1 MRLVRN
7 AFGGVRLD
15 CLRMKDASAY
25 RQSPVALC
33 WTDTQSRVV
42 AVNEQFERLVARSA
56 NDLRGRPIVEII
68 PLGVDDIN
76 NAVMA
81 HGHPLEFRL
90 PDRQE
95 TFQLA
100 AAAVLEA
107 GRTPSGLSLAIIDV
121 SNQKKIEE
129 KLSAVD
135 ERITFA
141 LESAGQW
148 IWELDIASG
157 RVWRSRGWKTIL
169 GFAEDE
175 LPDENIAWSI
185 VHPDDRDMAR
195 AAMRRVLDGEES
207 LFEATYRVGH
217 KDGSWRWILS
227 RGKVVPGHNGN
238 GPRLLATS
246 VDITGQKEVEQ
257 ALEAAIAEKQRLEQ
271 DLRDANRNLQRL
283 TETDFLT
290 SLSNRRKF
298 DRVLEDEVRHAAR
311 SGSTVGLLM
320 IDVDFFKP
328 YNDLYGHVAGDA
340 CLLMIATTLNQCVH
354 ANSALVSRYGGE
366 EFAAVLTN
374 TTQADVTAL
383 AGRMSDA
390 IRGLDVLHKGSPF
403 GIVTVSIGIAVLDS
417 SDGTR
422 QAAQQFV
429 RQADQALYRAKA
441 AGRGTVMS

>member
-1 MRLVRN
+1 
-7 AFGGVRLD
+7 
-15 CLRMKDASAY
+15 MKDASAY

-33 WTDTQSRVV
+33 WTDTQSRIV
-42 AVNEQFERLVARSA
+42 AVNEQFERLMARSA

-68 PLGVDDIN
+68 PLAVDEIN
-76 NAVMA
+76 NAVTA
-81 HGHPLEFRL
+81 RGDPLEFRL
-90 PDRQE
+90 PDRRE

-100 AAAVLEA
+100 AAAVQEDD
-107 GRTPSGLSLAIIDV
+107 RTPSGLSLAIIDV
-121 SNQKKIEE
+121 SSQKRIEE
-129 KLSAVD
+129 KLSTVD

-175 LPDENIAWSI
+175 LPDENEAWSI
-185 VHPDDRDMAR
+185 VHPDDREMAK
-195 AAMRRVLDGEES
+195 AAMQRVLNGEES
-207 LFEATYRVGH
+207 LFESTYRVGH

-227 RGKVVPGHNGN
+227 RGKVVRSHDGSGST
-238 GPRLLATS
+238 RLLATS
-246 VDITGQKEVEQ
+246 VDITGQKEIEQ
-257 ALEAAIAEKQRLEQ
+257 ALEAAIVEKQRLEQ

-298 DRVLEDEVRHAAR
+298 DMVLEDETRHAAR

-340 CLLMIATTLNQCVH
+340 CLRMIANALDQCVLGS
-354 ANSALVSRYGGE
+354 SALLSRYGGE
-366 EFAAVLTN
+366 EFAVVLTN
-374 TTQADVTAL
+374 TTQADVTVL
-383 AGRMSDA
+383 AGKMSDT
-390 IRGLDVLHKGSPF
+390 IRSREVPHQGSPF
-403 GIVTVSIGIAVLDS
+403 GVVTVSIGIAVLNNS
-417 SDGTR
+417 AGTR
-422 QAAQQFV
+422 RAAQQFV

-441 AGRGTVMS
+441 SGRDTVML

>member
-1 MRLVRN
+1 
-7 AFGGVRLD
+7 
-15 CLRMKDASAY
+15 MKDASAY

-33 WTDTQSRVV
+33 WTDTQSRIV
-42 AVNEQFERLVARSA
+42 AVNEQFERLMARSA
-56 NDLRGRPIVEII
+56 NDLRGRPIIEII
-68 PLGVDDIN
+68 PLAVDAIN
-76 NAVMA
+76 NAVTA
-81 HGHPLEFRL
+81 RGDPLEFRL
-90 PDRQE
+90 PDRRE

-100 AAAVLEA
+100 AAAVQEA
-107 GRTPSGLSLAIIDV
+107 DRTPSGLSLAIIDV
-121 SNQKKIEE
+121 SSQKKIEE
-129 KLSAVD
+129 KLSTFD
-135 ERITFA
+135 ERIAFA

-157 RVWRSRGWKTIL
+157 RVWRSRGWKAIL

-175 LPDENIAWSI
+175 LPDENVAWSI
-185 VHPDDRDMAR
+185 VHPDDREMAK
-195 AAMRRVLDGEES
+195 AATQRVLNGEES
-207 LFEATYRVGH
+207 LFESTYRVGH

-227 RGKVVPGHNGN
+227 RGKIVHGHDGSNST
-238 GPRLLATS
+238 RLLATS
-246 VDITGQKEVEQ
+246 VDITGQKEIEQ
-257 ALEAAIAEKQRLEQ
+257 ALEAAIAEKKQLEQ

-298 DRVLEDEVRHAAR
+298 DMVLEDEVRHAAK

-340 CLLMIATTLNQCVH
+340 CLRMIAAALNQCVH

-366 EFAAVLTN
+366 EFAVVLTN
-374 TTQADVTAL
+374 TTQADVTGL
-383 AGRMSDA
+383 AGRMSDT
-390 IRGLDVLHKGSPF
+390 IRRREVPHGGSPF
-403 GIVTVSIGIAVLDS
+403 GVVTVSIGIAALNS

-441 AGRGTVMS
+441 SGRGTVMS

>member
-1 MRLVRN
+1 
-7 AFGGVRLD
+7 
-15 CLRMKDASAY
+15 MKDASAY

-33 WTDTQSRVV
+33 WTDTQSRIV
-42 AVNEQFERLVARSA
+42 AVNEQFERLMARSA

-68 PLGVDDIN
+68 PLAVDEIN
-76 NAVMA
+76 NAVTA
-81 HGHPLEFRL
+81 RGDPLEFRL
-90 PDRQE
+90 PDRRE

-100 AAAVLEA
+100 AATVRET

-121 SNQKKIEE
+121 SNQKRIEE
-129 KLSAVD
+129 KLSTVD

-157 RVWRSRGWKTIL
+157 RVWRSRGWKAIL
-169 GFAEDE
+169 GFAEDD
-175 LPDENIAWSI
+175 LPDENEAWSI
-185 VHPDDRDMAR
+185 VHPDDREMAK
-195 AAMRRVLDGEES
+195 AAMQRVLDGEEG

-217 KDGSWRWILS
+217 RDGSWRWILS
-227 RGKVVPGHNGN
+227 RGKVLGSRDRDGSL
-238 GPRLLATS
+238 RLLATS
-246 VDITGQKEVEQ
+246 VDITGQKEIEQ
-257 ALEAAIAEKQRLEQ
+257 ALESAIAEKQRLEQ

-298 DRVLEDEVRHAAR
+298 DMVLEDEVRHAAR

-340 CLLMIATTLNQCVH
+340 CLRMIAAALDQCVH
-354 ANSALVSRYGGE
+354 GSSALLSRYGGE
-366 EFAAVLTN
+366 EFAVVLTN
-374 TTQADVTAL
+374 TTQPDVTAL
-383 AGRMSDA
+383 AGGMSDA
-390 IRGLDVLHKGSPF
+390 IRRLDVPHKGSPF
-403 GIVTVSIGIAVLDS
+403 GVVTVSIGIAVLNGS
-417 SDGTR
+417 TGTR
-422 QAAQQFV
+422 RAAQHFV

-441 AGRGTVMS
+441 SGRGLVMS